1 MAIDEEIK
9 TKGFANEW
17 HKLRVNLLFT
27 ANWLENN
34 IKTFLKPFGITQ
46 KQFNILRILRGH
58 DGEVYLS
65 ILDIRDRMIDKMSDA
80 SRIVDRL
87 AKKGLIAK
95 HPCTM
100 DKRTTRIQIKPAG
113 LTLLAKIDT
122 EVAKMDKF
130 TRGISQKEAAQI
142 NKLLDKMRDKA

>member
-9 TKGFANEW
+9 SKRFANEW

-27 ANWLENN
+27 TNWLQNN
-34 IKTFLKPFGITQ
+34 IKSFLKPFGITQ

-58 DGEVYLS
+58 KGEVYLS
-65 ILDIRDRMIDKMSDA
+65 ILEIRERMIDKMSDA

-87 AKKGLIAK
+87 AKKGLVAK

-100 DKRTTRIQIKPAG
+100 DKRTTRIQILPPG
-113 LTLLAKIDT
+113 LALLSKIDS
-122 EVAKMDKF
+122 EEAKMDRL
-130 TRGISQKEAAQI
+130 TSGISQKEAAQI
-142 NKLLDKMRDKA
+142 NKLLDKMRGRY